1 MGQKHKKSPMIFSPE
16 HGANE
21 FGGWH
26 RDAFT
31 FARSATVP
39 GLLPVLLAT
48 I

>member
-16 HGANE
+16 HE

-31 FARSATVP
+31 FARSATIP